1 MAHDLDFLLLGP
13 LEVLSGGRP
22 LGLRSPKQ
30 RALLTLLLLHA
41 NEVVASERLIDDLWP
56 DKPPGSTTNL
66 LQVYVSQ
73 LRKLL
78 APDRTRDDA
87 GVLVTQSPGYVLRVD
102 PTRIDGVRFER
113 LVEEGMQAR
122 AASDPARAVAVLDD
136 ALGLWRG
143 PALADVA
150 YADFART
157 ETARLE

>member
-1 MAHDLDFLLLGP
+1 MAHDLEFLLLGP

-30 RALLTLLLLHA
+30 RALLTLLLLRA
-41 NEVVASERLIDDLWP
+41 NEVVASERLIEDLWP
-56 DKPPGSTTNL
+56 EKPPGSSANL

-78 APDRTRDDA
+78 SPERERDES
-87 GVLVTQSPGYVLRVD
+87 GPLVTQSPGYVLRVD
-102 PTRIDGVRFER
+102 RDRIDAVRFER
-113 LVEEGMQAR
+113 LVGEAMQTRSAGD
-122 AASDPARAVAVLDD
+122 AAGALATLDD
-136 ALGLWRG
+136 ALALWRG

-157 ETARLE
+157 EAA